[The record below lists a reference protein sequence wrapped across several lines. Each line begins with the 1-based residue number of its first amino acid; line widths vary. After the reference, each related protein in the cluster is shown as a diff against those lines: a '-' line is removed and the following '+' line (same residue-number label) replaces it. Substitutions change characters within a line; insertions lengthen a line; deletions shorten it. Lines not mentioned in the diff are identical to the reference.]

1 MSSVVGEVFGSHLIL
16 GGARSGKTA
25 YALAIAE
32 ASGLEKWMLATA
44 AGDDEEMAERIALHR
59 AERGGDWQTV
69 EEQFDLT
76 GSLIGITEAN
86 RIVVV
91 DCLTLWLSNL
101 SFKEFDLAASM
112 RQLAAVLPSLHGP
125 VIFVSNE
132 LGMGLAPETALGR
145 RFRDA
150 QGRLNQMMAAT
161 CDAVTFVAA
170 GLPLVLKG

>member
-1 MSSVVGEVFGSHLIL
+1 MSAVARRAFGSHLIL

-25 YALAIAE
+25 YALALAH

-44 AGDDEEMAERIALHR
+44 VSEDDEMAERIALHR
-59 AERGGDWQTV
+59 VERGGEWQTI
-69 EEQFDLT
+69 EEHVHLA
-76 GSLIGITEAN
+76 GSLISTAAPN
-86 RIVVV
+86 RIIVV

-101 SFKEFDLAASM
+101 SFREFDLAASM
-112 RQLAAVLPSLHGP
+112 HELAAVLPALNGP

-132 LGMGLAPETALGR
+132 LGMGLSPETSLGR

-150 QGRLNQMMAAT
+150 QGRLNQMMAAA
-161 CDAVTFVAA
+161 CAGVTFVAA

>member
-1 MSSVVGEVFGSHLIL
+1 MPPAFGSHLVL

-25 YALAIAE
+25 YALALAD
-32 ASGLEKWMLATA
+32 ASGREKWMLATA
-44 AGDDEEMAERIALHR
+44 GVEDEEMAERIALHR
-59 AERGGDWQTV
+59 AERAGDWQTL
-69 EEQFDLT
+69 EEQYDLT
-76 GSLIGITEAN
+76 GALVATARPS
-86 RIVVV
+86 RIIVV

-112 RQLAAVLPSLHGP
+112 RELTAVLPSLHGP

-132 LGMGLAPETALGR
+132 LGMGLAPETTLGR

-150 QGRLNQMMAAT
+150 QGRLNQLMAVT
-161 CDAVTFVAA
+161 CQAVTFVAA